1 MSQRE
6 YVLELKNITKEFPGV
21 RALNNVSLSLRPGS
35 VHALMG
41 ENGAGKSTLM
51 KCLFGIYA
59 KDSGVIL
66 HNGKEVNYTC
76 TLDAI
81 EDGVAMIHQELYP
94 EPHLSVQENVWIG
107 RLPTKHGLVD
117 YKKMYEDTTAL
128 FDKLKMDLDPKA
140 LVRTLSV
147 SKTQSIEIAKAVS
160 HNAEVI
166 IMDEPTSSLTENEVE
181 HLFRIIDDLR
191 EQGVAIVYISHKMDE
206 IKRIADEISI
216 MRDGNMIGTWPAE
229 ELTTDDI
236 IRNMVGRD
244 MSNRFPPKTN
254 KPGDMIMEVED
265 YCSANER
272 SFQNISF
279 NLRKGEVLG
288 IGGLVGAQRTELVE
302 TIFGLRA
309 LKSGT
314 LKINGKPVEIKDASS
329 AMDNHL
335 ALLTE
340 DRKGSGLFPV
350 LGVGENIYVASYKRL
365 AKKFLG
371 YIDSRICN
379 KLADESIK
387 KLNVKTPSAKTP
399 INSLSGGN
407 QQKALLARWL
417 LTEPDILLLD
427 EPTRGIDVGAKY
439 EIYKLIDDL
448 AAQGKAV
455 IVISSEMPELMGVAD
470 RIMVMCEGKLAGFVE
485 GEEMQEEN
493 IMRLATKYMV

>member
-1 MSQRE
+1 ME
-6 YVLELKNITKEFPGV
+6 YIFEMKNITKNFPGV
-21 RALNNVSLSLRPGS
+21 RALDDVSLGIRSGS

-51 KCLFGIYA
+51 KCLFGIYSM
-59 KDSGVIL
+59 DSGVIL
-66 HNGKEVNYTC
+66 HNDKEVNYTC

-81 EDGVAMIHQELYP
+81 NDGVAMIHQELHP
-94 EPHLSVQENVWIG
+94 EPHLTVQENVWIG
-107 RLPTKHGLVD
+107 RLPVKHGMVD
-117 YKKMYEDTTAL
+117 YKKINEDTKAL
-128 FDKLKMDLDPKA
+128 FDKLNMDLDPKA

-147 SKTQSIEIAKAVS
+147 SKVQSIEIAKAVS
-160 HNAEVI
+160 RNAEVI
-166 IMDEPTSSLTENEVE
+166 IMDEPTSSLTEVEAE
-181 HLFRIIDDLR
+181 HLFRSINDLR
-191 EQGVAIVYISHKMDE
+191 NQGVAIIYISHKLDE

-216 MRDGNMIGTWPAE
+216 MRDGKMIGTWPAS
-229 ELTTDDI
+229 ELSTDDI

-244 MSNRFPPKTN
+244 MSDRFPPKTN
-254 KPGDMIMEVED
+254 TPGDIILEVD
-265 YCSANER
+265 NYSSSNER

-279 NLRKGEVLG
+279 NLRRGEVLG

-302 TIFGLRA
+302 TIFGLRGH
-309 LKSGT
+309 KSGT
-314 LKINGKPVEIKDASS
+314 LKIDGEIVDINDAST

-350 LGVGENIYVASYKRL
+350 LGVGENIYVASYRRL

-371 YIDSRICN
+371 YISGKICSR
-379 KLADESIK
+379 LADESIK
-387 KLNVKTPSAKTP
+387 KLNVRTPSAKTP

-417 LTEPDILLLD
+417 LTEPEILLLD

-448 AAQGKAV
+448 AVQGKAI
-455 IVISSEMPELMGVAD
+455 IVVSSEMPELIGIAD
-470 RIMVMCEGKLAGFVE
+470 RIMVLCEGKMAGFVE

-493 IMRLATKYMV
+493 IMRLATKFMV

>member
-6 YVLELKNITKEFPGV
+6 YVLEMQNITKEFPGV
-21 RALNNVSLSLRPGS
+21 RALNNVSLRLRPGT

-81 EDGVAMIHQELYP
+81 KDGVAMIHQELYP

-107 RLPTKHGLVD
+107 RLPTKHGMVD
-117 YKKMYEDTTAL
+117 YKKMNEDTKAL
-128 FDKLKMDLDPKA
+128 FEKLKMDLDPKA
-140 LVRTLSV
+140 LVKTLSV

-216 MRDGNMIGTWPAE
+216 MRDGNMIGTWPAA

-254 KPGDMIMEVED
+254 KPAEVLMEVEG
-265 YCSANER
+265 YTSTNER
-272 SFQNISF
+272 SFRDIAF

-302 TIFGLRA
+302 TIFGLRG

-314 LKINGKPVEIKDASS
+314 LKLNGKTVTVKDASS
-329 AMDNHL
+329 AMDNHI

-340 DRKGSGLFPV
+340 DRKGSGIFPV

-365 AKKFLG
+365 AKLFIG
-371 YIDSRICN
+371 YIDSKVCN

-387 KLNVKTPSAKTP
+387 KLNVKTPTAKTP

-417 LTEPDILLLD
+417 LTEPDVLLLD

-448 AAQGKAV
+448 AAAGKAV
-455 IVISSEMPELMGVAD
+455 VVISSEMPELMGVAD

-485 GEEMQEEN
+485 GDEMTEEN
-493 IMRLATKYMV
+493 IMRLATKFMV

>member
-6 YVLELKNITKEFPGV
+6 YVLEMKNITKEFPGV
-21 RALNNVSLSLRPGS
+21 RALNDVSLSLRPGS

-81 EDGVAMIHQELYP
+81 NDGVAMIHQELYP

-107 RLPTKHGLVD
+107 RLPTKHGMID
-117 YKKMYEDTTAL
+117 YKKMNADTREL

-181 HLFRIIDDLR
+181 HLFRIINDLR

-216 MRDGNMIGTWPAE
+216 MRDGNMIGTWPAA
-229 ELTTDDI
+229 ELSTDDI

-254 KPGDMIMEVED
+254 TPGEVIMEVED
-265 YCSANER
+265 YSSANER

-302 TIFGLRA
+302 SIFGLRPIKA
-309 LKSGT
+309 GVLKVH
-314 LKINGKPVEIKDASS
+314 GKTVKIKDPSS
-329 AMDNHL
+329 AMDNHI

-340 DRKGSGLFPV
+340 DRKGSGIFPV

-371 YIDSRICN
+371 YINGKECSR
-379 KLADESIK
+379 LADENIK

-417 LTEPDILLLD
+417 MTEPDILLLD
-427 EPTRGIDVGAKY
+427 EPTRGIDVGAKF

-455 IVISSEMPELMGVAD
+455 VVISSEMPELMGVAD

-493 IMRLATKYMV
+493 IMRLATKFMV

>member
-6 YVLELKNITKEFPGV
+6 YVLEMKNITKEFPGV
-21 RALNNVSLSLRPGS
+21 RALNDVSLRLRPGA

-81 EDGVAMIHQELYP
+81 NDGVAMIHQELYP

-107 RLPTKHGLVD
+107 RLPVKHGMVD
-117 YKKMYEDTTAL
+117 YKKMNEDTKAL

-181 HLFRIIDDLR
+181 HLFRIIEDLR
-191 EQGVAIVYISHKMDE
+191 NQGVAIVYISHKMDE
-206 IKRIADEISI
+206 IKRVADEISI
-216 MRDGNMIGTWPAE
+216 MRDGNMIGTWPAN

-254 KPGDMIMEVED
+254 TPAEVVMEVED
-265 YCSANER
+265 YTSVNER
-272 SFQNISF
+272 SFQNVSF

-288 IGGLVGAQRTELVE
+288 IGGLVGAQRTELIE
-302 TIFGLRA
+302 SIFGLRA
-309 LKSGT
+309 LKKGT
-314 LKINGKPVEIKDASS
+314 LKIGGKEVQIKNPSD
-329 AMDNHL
+329 AMDNRI

-371 YIDSRICN
+371 YINGKECS
-379 KLADESIK
+379 KLADESIV

-417 LTEPDILLLD
+417 LTEPEILLLD

-493 IMRLATKYMV
+493 IMRLATKFMV